1 MARAS
6 GSTGR
11 RTEGMTEKLKYAE
24 TLPSGTK
31 PTLPPPGQ
39 VPHHAAATLDLGDD
53 PSFDETMSVDL
64 VDAVV
69 SAITPDQPGYVVAHR
84 YRLLEVIGRG
94 AHGRV
99 WAAEDQLTG
108 GHVALKM
115 LSPDFGAM
123 SARIRREVASMRL
136 LRLSGVVQLLDE
148 GTDGDRPFLVM
159 ERVHGTPFPGCA
171 VPASWEQL
179 AGPAV
184 ALLETLSRM
193 HAVGIVHR
201 DLKPANVLVDAAGRP
216 IILDFGLARVDTSLD
231 EGITDHGSILG
242 TPAYLSPEQIESH
255 PVTARSDL
263 YSVGVMLF
271 EVLSGRFPH
280 PLENVMRMLRARL
293 SDPPTPLRDV
303 APAVP
308 VAIAAVIDALL
319 ARDPAGRPRSAG
331 EVLDRLRGQKA
342 VARPALRRLGGDAP
356 VRALVDAALAGRSL
370 DVYGPRG
377 SGRTRCLDDVAAEL
391 GQAGRA
397 VVRVGPGARG
407 GDAEAFAEGLRAA
420 LAAGEVVLADDA
432 DRLEPALAAALT
444 RLRGAG
450 SVLRALTG
458 APPPAGPAVTGAP
471 PPAGP
476 AVTLG
481 PLAEAELRPLFVGAS
496 RLFHL
501 PEDAARVL
509 HRRTDG
515 MPARVADDVT
525 GWIQAGIAR
534 WDGDRVSVDRDAIE
548 RLEAGLIITPLG
560 PLPQPSAPLPAEL
573 DDLLGWIVIAHPHAD
588 TASLALARGVTW
600 LQMAADLE
608 ALQGR
613 GAVRVLADGRVEPL
627 CAPGDIDSWTPERRR
642 EVHRR
647 IAFAAPPGTPRRLY
661 HLITGT
667 DDDVE
672 LGTEITAEARHL
684 GRRLAMEGRLALASA
699 AVSEGLR
706 AERKLGMSGAVESLP
721 LLSLAVE
728 IALEDGTARMLD
740 RALYEL
746 YRVRPRSNSIER
758 LAQLVKAALAVLQR
772 TPLAMAQATDL
783 GPFLDPY
790 LERHRQELRV
800 VASRQ
805 LSPGEQ
811 EALLEEMRIWAEG
824 STESSAR
831 AAYGAWL
838 ARLRYRQG
846 RFVEAAEL
854 NTLAAAGERSTTAR
868 LAALL
873 SCATSRMEAFQLDEA
888 THVAH
893 EALTTARHHRL
904 LFAEARA
911 ERILRSIAYRAG
923 TATEPDLELVE
934 AARNLGVGDWEAMLS
949 LNEAAIAF
957 RNGAELVARDLAR
970 RAEHAWTA
978 MGEVSGGALLAASLA
993 LACGADSST
1002 EEVERLVERALSC
1015 PVASVGLQTLGL
1027 VARSGRGPALDQDR
1041 LAGVIAILPQGRWNE
1056 RREVLSLREALDAL
1070 SDSRRRG
1077 TPP

>member
-1 MARAS
+1 
-6 GSTGR
+6 
-11 RTEGMTEKLKYAE
+11 
-24 TLPSGTK
+24 
-31 PTLPPPGQ
+31 
-39 VPHHAAATLDLGDD
+39 
-53 PSFDETMSVDL
+53 
-64 VDAVV
+64 
-69 SAITPDQPGYVVAHR
+69 
-84 YRLLEVIGRG
+84 
-94 AHGRV
+94 
-99 WAAEDQLTG
+99 
-108 GHVALKM
+108 
-115 LSPDFGAM
+115 
-123 SARIRREVASMRL
+123 
-136 LRLSGVVQLLDE
+136 
-148 GTDGDRPFLVM
+148 
-159 ERVHGTPFPGCA
+159 
-171 VPASWEQL
+171 
-179 AGPAV
+179 
-184 ALLETLSRM
+184 
-193 HAVGIVHR
+193 
-201 DLKPANVLVDAAGRP
+201 
-216 IILDFGLARVDTSLD
+216 
-231 EGITDHGSILG
+231 
-242 TPAYLSPEQIESH
+242 
-255 PVTARSDL
+255 
-263 YSVGVMLF
+263 
-271 EVLSGRFPH
+271 
-280 PLENVMRMLRARL
+280 
-293 SDPPTPLRDV
+293 
-303 APAVP
+303 
-308 VAIAAVIDALL
+308 
-319 ARDPAGRPRSAG
+319 
-331 EVLDRLRGQKA
+331 
-342 VARPALRRLGGDAP
+342 
-356 VRALVDAALAGRSL
+356 
-370 DVYGPRG
+370 
-377 SGRTRCLDDVAAEL
+377 VAAEL

-407 GDAEAFAEGLRAA
+407 GDAEALAEGLRAA

-458 APPPAGPAVTGAP
+458 APPPAGPAVTGGP

-515 MPARVADDVT
+515 MPARIADDVT

-600 LQMAADLE
+600 LQMAGDLE

-721 LLSLAVE
+721 LLTLAVE
-728 IALEDGTARMLD
+728 IALEDATPRMLD

-746 YRVRPRSNSIER
+746 YRVRPRSHAIER
-758 LAQLVKAALAVLQR
+758 LAQLVKAALACWQR
-772 TPLAMAQATDL
+772 TERALEAVNEL
-783 GPFLDPY
+783 GPFNTPD
-790 LERHRQELRV
+790 LERRRQELRV
-800 VASRQ
+800 FAGRMR
-805 LSPGEQ
+805 PPAEQ
-811 EALLEEMRIWAEG
+811 EALLDELAAW
-824 STESSAR
+824 TEASNDPITHG
-831 AAYGAWL
+831 AYAGWL
-838 ARLRYRQG
+838 GRLRYRQG
-846 RFVEAAEL
+846 RYEEAAEL
-854 NTLAAAGERSTTAR
+854 NARAAAHEPWVTAK

-873 SCATSRMEAFQLDEA
+873 RSASCRMEAFQLDEA
-888 THVAH
+888 AAVAR
-893 EALTTARHHRL
+893 EAMERAKRYRL
-904 LFAEARA
+904 PFHEARA
-911 ERILRSIAYRAG
+911 ERVLRSVAYRTGA
-923 TATEPDLELVE
+923 ARAADLELVE
-934 AARNLGVGDWEAMLS
+934 AATHLRVGDWEAMLS
-949 LNEAAIAF
+949 LNEAAVAF
-957 RNGAELVARDLAR
+957 RAGEDDTAKHLAG
-970 RAEHAWTA
+970 RAESAYTA
-978 MGEVSGGALLAASLA
+978 MGEVSLGALLASSLA
-993 LACGADSST
+993 LACGADST
-1002 EEVERLVERALSC
+1002 AEDVERLVERALSC
-1015 PVASVGLQTLGL
+1015 PVASVGLQALGL
-1027 VARSGRGPALDQDR
+1027 VARAGRTPALDQGR
-1041 LAGVIAILPQGRWNE
+1041 LAEVMANLPKGRWDE
-1056 RREVLSLREALDAL
+1056 RREVLSIRESLNAL